1 MGLFNKKK
9 QNQKKLDAAMLAINS
24 ILNEIYSNKSTDEYK
39 MKGDITK
46 SPHYKDIEIR
56 LTDLKT
62 LKGYNQADAKDLMTM
77 FNTLHRPVFKTM
89 VKEYIM
95 EHNDKNTVYTS
106 LFTVGYRLLVG
117 ELARIFA
124 STEATDKGLVYK
136 PDKISRKKDASKI
149 IKLFNDELEKKV
161 NAYVSTM
168 REHPE
173 EMPVSESY
181 LEMVLGTMV
190 QEEDESDTS
199 ADVDTENSADQDS
212 VDSVSEGVKESV
224 DKVKNRM
231 AASIEPAGVKKYDGD
246 DDDAGKKM
254 LMKKRSLTGR
264 TTDRH
269 YIVTDPDEIAK
280 LDEMRRN
287 GEFMN
292 FSEEDVPGDGLPDD
306 ETYEKVTQEALSLSA
321 AADALG
327 STAGKIL
334 TVSGNIGIIATSI
347 GIIAGLFGA
356 INGIF
361 KGFNPISDINF
372 YFMDSYEKKIR
383 RFENVSKMYDE
394 TKKAYE
400 EYMRIPE
407 AQRKKKVES
416 KYIKNMEKYNVS
428 MNNLAAQIEHFN
440 QRAEKESAQMA
451 NEIEKK
457 LPANE
462 TSSQPEG
469 GDSGNTASND
479 DDFQF

>member
-77 FNTLHRPVFKTM
+77 FNTLHRHVFKTM

-199 ADVDTENSADQDS
+199 ADVDTESSADQDS
-212 VDSVSEGVKESV
+212 VDAVEEWHKSLDPNNDKWGRPNPNPAYDPYEGQNKEERE
-224 DKVKNRM
+224 K
-231 AASIEPAGVKKYDGD
+231 SISDQRKRAEIIKENKRRIARGLEPIPVGPIKE
-246 DDDAGKKM
+246 
-254 LMKKRSLTGR
+254 T
-264 TTDRH
+264 
-269 YIVTDPDEIAK
+269 
-280 LDEMRRN
+280 
-287 GEFMN
+287 
-292 FSEEDVPGDGLPDD
+292 DVPGDGLPDD
-306 ETYEKVTQEALSLSA
+306 ETYEKVTQEALSLAA

-416 KYIKNMEKYNVS
+416 KYVKNMEKYNVS

-440 QRAEKESAQMA
+440 QRAEKESVQMA

-457 LPANE
+457 LPTNG

>member
-190 QEEDESDTS
+190 QEEDESDTDTS
-199 ADVDTENSADQDS
+199 TDVDTESSADQDS
-212 VDSVSEGVKESV
+212 VDSV
-224 DKVKNRM
+224 
-231 AASIEPAGVKKYDGD
+231 
-246 DDDAGKKM
+246 
-254 LMKKRSLTGR
+254 
-264 TTDRH
+264 
-269 YIVTDPDEIAK
+269 
-280 LDEMRRN
+280 
-287 GEFMN
+287 
-292 FSEEDVPGDGLPDD
+292 SEEDVPGDGLPDD
-306 ETYEKVTQEALSLSA
+306 ETYEKVTQEALSLAA

-383 RFENVSKMYDE
+383 KFENVSKMYDE

-416 KYIKNMEKYNVS
+416 KYLQNMEKYNVS

-457 LPANE
+457 LPTNE

>member
-199 ADVDTENSADQDS
+199 ADVDTESSADQDS
-212 VDSVSEGVKESV
+212 VDSV
-224 DKVKNRM
+224 
-231 AASIEPAGVKKYDGD
+231 
-246 DDDAGKKM
+246 
-254 LMKKRSLTGR
+254 
-264 TTDRH
+264 
-269 YIVTDPDEIAK
+269 
-280 LDEMRRN
+280 
-287 GEFMN
+287 
-292 FSEEDVPGDGLPDD
+292 SEEDVPGDGLPDD
-306 ETYEKVTQEALSLSA
+306 ETYEKVTQEALSLAA

-334 TVSGNIGIIATSI
+334 TVSGNVGIIATSI

-383 RFENVSKMYDE
+383 KFENVSKMYDE

-407 AQRKKKVES
+407 AQRKKKVET
-416 KYIKNMEKYNVS
+416 KYLQNMEKYNVS

-457 LPANE
+457 LPTNE

>member
-46 SPHYKDIEIR
+46 SPNYKDIEIR

-181 LEMVLGTMV
+181 LEMVLGTMI

-199 ADVDTENSADQDS
+199 ADVDTESSVDQDS
-212 VDSVSEGVKESV
+212 VDSV
-224 DKVKNRM
+224 
-231 AASIEPAGVKKYDGD
+231 
-246 DDDAGKKM
+246 
-254 LMKKRSLTGR
+254 
-264 TTDRH
+264 
-269 YIVTDPDEIAK
+269 
-280 LDEMRRN
+280 
-287 GEFMN
+287 
-292 FSEEDVPGDGLPDD
+292 SEEDVPGDGLPDD
-306 ETYEKVTQEALSLSA
+306 ETYEKVTQEALSLAA

-327 STAGKIL
+327 TTAGKIL
-334 TVSGNIGIIATSI
+334 TVSGNVGIIATSI

-383 RFENVSKMYDE
+383 KFENVSKMYDE

-407 AQRKKKVES
+407 AQRKKKVET
-416 KYIKNMEKYNVS
+416 KYIQNMEKYNVS

-457 LPANE
+457 LPTNE